1 MNCHPY
7 LDSCEINCNSRFIVK
22 FYLQEKNNNKKIL
35 VELIL
40 GNLEEKEYRRNWLE
54 KEKKIIIENGKRL
67 KIATFLSSIK
77 WIFFFEK
84 TQ

>member
-40 GNLEEKEYRRNWLE
+40 GNLKEKE
-54 KEKKIIIENGKRL
+54 
-67 KIATFLSSIK
+67 
-77 WIFFFEK
+77 
-84 TQ
+84 